1 MSDLFIYLNTFF
13 IFYKPFSNFFLK
25 ISLIM
30 KLSKK
35 FEELILKQL
44 ESFGCSM
51 GVTHLVMYIASA
63 KQETKASFEM
73 IGQWPQ
79 IDRLLRSLEDDPS
92 IKVASPN
99 RRWYP
104 LQENDI
110 LLGVLR
116 VETDLKGGNWPVSLD
131 SRLKALALSLA
142 KCVSIELERQNKNEE
157 INYLKNQVNF
167 IIHQLRNPLAAIRTY
182 AKLLIKRLGSDDD
195 SIEIVERMIMEQKQ
209 INQYMDSFAQ
219 LNSPIQ
225 LPLEI
230 GEERLL
236 LPPNLDNKKVITVQ
250 SLLRP
255 ILERG
260 KANANLEHRDWTEPS
275 LWPDWTL
282 LPLKAKYAVIAEIV
296 ANLLENAFKYAQKD
310 AEIGISIISKGLIIF
325 DDGKKITR
333 NENEKIFQKGYRGTA
348 AKKKDGTGVGLF
360 LARKLAKQIGGELK
374 LLENYSIDN
383 LEELKNFQKKNI
395 FYLELPIKELHT

>member
-1 MSDLFIYLNTFF
+1 MN
-13 IFYKPFSNFFLK
+13 
-25 ISLIM
+25 
-30 KLSKK
+30 LSKK

-44 ESFGCSM
+44 ESFGCSL
-51 GVTHLVMYIASA
+51 GVTHLVMYLASA
-63 KQETKASFEM
+63 KQGTKATFEI

-79 IDRLLRSLEDDPS
+79 IDRLLISIEDDPS
-92 IKVASPN
+92 LKVSSPN

-116 VETDLKGGNWPVSLD
+116 VETDLKEGNWPVLLD
-131 SRLKALALSLA
+131 TRLKALSISLA
-142 KCVSIELERQNKNEE
+142 KCVAIELERQNKNEE
-157 INYLKNQVNF
+157 INFLKNQVNVV
-167 IIHQLRNPLAAIRTY
+167 IHQLRNPLAALRTY

-195 SIEIVERMIMEQKQ
+195 SIEIVERMMIEQKQ
-209 INQYMDSFAQ
+209 INQYMSSFEQ

-230 GEERLL
+230 VEERLL

-250 SLLRP
+250 ILLRP

-260 KANANLEHRDWTEPS
+260 KANAKLENRDWTEPS

-282 LPLKAKYAVIAEIV
+282 APVNAKYVVIAEIV

-310 AEIGISIISKGLIIF
+310 AEIGIATTSKGLCIF
-325 DDGKKITR
+325 DDGKKISK
-333 NENEKIFQKGYRGTA
+333 NENEKIFQKGFRGSA
-348 AKKKDGTGVGLF
+348 SKKKDGTGVGLF
-360 LARKLAKQIGGELK
+360 LARKLAQQIGGDLK
-374 LLENYSIDN
+374 LLEKSSINDV
-383 LEELKNFQKKNI
+383 EELKNLNKKNI
-395 FYLELPIKELHT
+395 FYLELPTKELHA

>member
-1 MSDLFIYLNTFF
+1 MN
-13 IFYKPFSNFFLK
+13 
-25 ISLIM
+25 
-30 KLSKK
+30 LSKK

-51 GVTHLVMYIASA
+51 GVTHLVMYLASA
-63 KQETKASFEM
+63 KQGSKATFEM

-79 IDRLLRSLEDDPS
+79 IDRILISIEDDPS
-92 IKVASPN
+92 LKVSSPN

-131 SRLKALALSLA
+131 SRLKALSLSLA
-142 KCVSIELERQNKNEE
+142 KCVSIELERQNKNKE
-157 INYLKNQVNF
+157 INYLKNQVNVVV
-167 IIHQLRNPLAAIRTY
+167 HQLRNALAALRTY
-182 AKLLIKRLGSDDD
+182 AKLLIKRLGSDYD
-195 SIEIVERMIMEQKQ
+195 SIEIVERMMIEQKQ
-209 INQYMDSFAQ
+209 INQYMNSFEQ
-219 LNSPIQ
+219 LNEPIH

-260 KANANLEHRDWTEPS
+260 EANAKLENRDWSEPS

-282 LPLKAKYAVIAEIV
+282 SPVKAKYVVIAEIV

-310 AEIGISIISKGLIIF
+310 AEIGIIITSKGIGIF
-325 DDGKKITR
+325 DDGKKISK
-333 NENEKIFQKGYRGTA
+333 NENEKIFQKGFRGA
-348 AKKKDGTGVGLF
+348 ASKKKDGTGVGLF
-360 LARKLAKQIGGELK
+360 LARKLAQQIGGELN
-374 LLENYSIDN
+374 LLEKSSINNVD
-383 LEELKNFQKKNI
+383 ELKNLKKKNI
-395 FYLELPIKELHT
+395 FYLELPTTELHS

>member
-1 MSDLFIYLNTFF
+1 MN
-13 IFYKPFSNFFLK
+13 
-25 ISLIM
+25 
-30 KLSKK
+30 LSKK

-51 GVTHLVMYIASA
+51 GVTNLVMYLASA
-63 KQETKASFEM
+63 KQGTKASFEM

-79 IDRLLRSLEDDPS
+79 NDRLLTSIEDDPS
-92 IKVASPN
+92 LKVSSPN

-131 SRLKALALSLA
+131 SRLKALSISLA

-157 INYLKNQVNF
+157 VNYLKNQVNV

-195 SIEIVERMIMEQKQ
+195 SIEIIERMIIEQKQ

-260 KANANLEHRDWTEPS
+260 KANADLENRDWTEPS
-275 LWPDWTL
+275 LWPDWTIS
-282 LPLKAKYAVIAEIV
+282 PLKAKYAVIAEIV

-310 AEIGISIISKGLIIF
+310 AEIGLAITSNGLCIF
-325 DDGKKITR
+325 DGGKKITK
-333 NENEKIFQKGYRGTA
+333 NENEKIFEKGFRGSA

-360 LARKLAKQIGGELK
+360 LARKLAKQIGGDLR
-374 LLENYSIDN
+374 LLENNSADN
-383 LEELKNFQKKNI
+383 TDKSKNLKKKNI
-395 FYLELPIKELHT
+395 FYLELPIKELHA

>member
-1 MSDLFIYLNTFF
+1 MN
-13 IFYKPFSNFFLK
+13 
-25 ISLIM
+25 
-30 KLSKK
+30 LSKK
-35 FEELILKQL
+35 FEELIIKQL

-51 GVTHLVMYIASA
+51 GVTHLVMYLASA
-63 KQETKASFEM
+63 KQGTKASFEE

-79 IDRLLRSLEDDPS
+79 IDRILISIEDDPS
-92 IKVASPN
+92 LKVSSPN

-131 SRLKALALSLA
+131 HRLKALSLSLA
-142 KCVSIELERQNKNEE
+142 KCVSIELDRQNKNEE
-157 INYLKNQVNF
+157 INYLKNQVNI
-167 IIHQLRNPLAAIRTY
+167 IIHQLRNPLAALRTY
-182 AKLLIKRLGSDDD
+182 AKLLIKRLGTDDD
-195 SIEIVERMIMEQKQ
+195 SIQIVERMITEQKQ

-219 LNSPIQ
+219 LNKSIK

-236 LPPNLDNKKVITVQ
+236 LPPNLDNKKEITVQ
-250 SLLRP
+250 SLLKP

-260 KANANLEHRDWTEPS
+260 KANANLDNRDWTEPS
-275 LWPDWTL
+275 LWPNWTVS
-282 LPLKAKYAVIAEIV
+282 PLNVRYAVIAEIV

-310 AEIGISIISKGLIIF
+310 AEIGLIFTSKGLCIF
-325 DDGKKITR
+325 DNGKKITKS
-333 NENEKIFQKGYRGTA
+333 ENEKIFQKGFRGSA

-360 LARKLAKQIGGELK
+360 LARKLAKQIGGELR
-374 LLENYSIDN
+374 LLENHSIDN
-383 LEELKNFQKKNI
+383 IEELRNLKKKNI
-395 FYLELPIKELHT
+395 FYLELPIRELHA

>member
-1 MSDLFIYLNTFF
+1 M
-13 IFYKPFSNFFLK
+13 
-25 ISLIM
+25 
-30 KLSKK
+30 
-35 FEELILKQL
+35 
-44 ESFGCSM
+44 
-51 GVTHLVMYIASA
+51 
-63 KQETKASFEM
+63 
-73 IGQWPQ
+73 
-79 IDRLLRSLEDDPS
+79 
-92 IKVASPN
+92 
-99 RRWYP
+99 
-104 LQENDI
+104 
-110 LLGVLR
+110 
-116 VETDLKGGNWPVSLD
+116 KGGNWPVSLD
-131 SRLKALALSLA
+131 SRLKALSISLA

-157 INYLKNQVNF
+157 VNYLKNQVNV

-195 SIEIVERMIMEQKQ
+195 SIEIVERMIIEQKQ

-260 KANANLEHRDWTEPS
+260 KANADLENRDWTEPS
-275 LWPDWTL
+275 LWPDWTIS
-282 LPLKAKYAVIAEIV
+282 PLKAKYAVIAEIV

-310 AEIGISIISKGLIIF
+310 AEIGIAITSNGLCIF
-325 DDGKKITR
+325 DDGKKITK
-333 NENEKIFQKGYRGTA
+333 NEKEKIFEKGFRGSA

-360 LARKLAKQIGGELK
+360 LARKLAKQIGGELR
-374 LLENYSIDN
+374 LLENDSIKN
-383 LEELKNFQKKNI
+383 EKLKNLKKKNI
-395 FYLELPIKELHT
+395 FYLELPIKELHA

>member
-1 MSDLFIYLNTFF
+1 MN
-13 IFYKPFSNFFLK
+13 
-25 ISLIM
+25 
-30 KLSKK
+30 LSKK
-35 FEELILKQL
+35 FEELIIKQL

-51 GVTHLVMYIASA
+51 GVTHLVMYLASA
-63 KQETKASFEM
+63 KHGTKASFEM
-73 IGQWPQ
+73 IGQWPK
-79 IDRLLRSLEDDPS
+79 IDRLLKSIEDDPS
-92 IKVASPN
+92 LKVSSPN

-116 VETDLKGGNWPVSLD
+116 VETDLKGGNWPLSLD
-131 SRLKALALSLA
+131 SRLKALSISLA
-142 KCVSIELERQNKNEE
+142 KCVSIELERQIKNEE
-157 INYLKNQVNF
+157 INYLKNQVNV
-167 IIHQLRNPLAAIRTY
+167 IIHQIRNPLAAIRTY

-195 SIEIVERMIMEQKQ
+195 SIEIVERMIIEQKQ
-209 INQYMDSFAQ
+209 INKYMDSFEQ

-236 LPPNLDNKKVITVQ
+236 LPPNLDNKKVINVQ

-260 KANANLEHRDWTEPS
+260 KANADLENRDWTEPS

-282 LPLKAKYAVIAEIV
+282 SPLKAKYAVIAEIV

-310 AEIGISIISKGLIIF
+310 AEIGLTITSKGLCIF
-325 DDGKKITR
+325 DDGKKIIK
-333 NENEKIFQKGYRGTA
+333 NENAKIFEKGFRGSA

-360 LARKLAKQIGGELK
+360 LARKLAKQIGGDLR
-374 LLENYSIDN
+374 LLENNSIDN
-383 LEELKNFQKKNI
+383 TQKLKNLKKKNI
-395 FYLELPIKELHT
+395 FYLELPIKELHA

>member
-1 MSDLFIYLNTFF
+1 MN
-13 IFYKPFSNFFLK
+13 
-25 ISLIM
+25 
-30 KLSKK
+30 LSKK

-51 GVTHLVMYIASA
+51 GVTHLVMYLASA
-63 KQETKASFEM
+63 KQGTKATFEM

-79 IDRLLRSLEDDPS
+79 IDRILISIEDDPS
-92 IKVASPN
+92 LKVSSPN

-116 VETDLKGGNWPVSLD
+116 VETDLQDGNWPLSLD
-131 SRLKALALSLA
+131 SRLKALSISLA
-142 KCVSIELERQNKNEE
+142 KCVAIELERQNKNEE
-157 INYLKNQVNF
+157 INYLKNQVNVV
-167 IIHQLRNPLAAIRTY
+167 IHQLRNPLAALRTY

-195 SIEIVERMIMEQKQ
+195 SIQIVERMVIEQKQ
-209 INQYMDSFAQ
+209 INQYVDSFEQ

-236 LPPNLDNKKVITVQ
+236 LPPNLDNNKVITVQ

-260 KANANLEHRDWTEPS
+260 KANAKLENRDWIQPS

-282 LPLKAKYAVIAEIV
+282 APVKAKYVVIAEIV
-296 ANLLENAFKYAQKD
+296 ANLLENAFKYAQQD
-310 AEIGISIISKGLIIF
+310 AEIGIAMTSKGMCIF
-325 DDGKKITR
+325 DNGKKITK
-333 NENEKIFQKGYRGTA
+333 NENEKIFQKGFRGSA
-348 AKKKDGTGVGLF
+348 SKKKDGTGVGLF
-360 LARKLAKQIGGELK
+360 LARKLAKQIGGDLN
-374 LLENYSIDN
+374 LVDNSSIND
-383 LEELKNFQKKNI
+383 LEELNNLKKKNI
-395 FYLELPIKELHT
+395 FYLKLPIKELHA